1 MSLESRYAKK
11 EVVSVVKR
19 AHKSKTLWWNGALI
33 LALGLLELA
42 AQSFST
48 VLPPVAYAGLVFVSS
63 AGNMILRFK
72 TTEPIE

>member
-1 MSLESRYAKK
+1 MKQ
-11 EVVSVVKR
+11 KR
-19 AHKSKTLWWNGALI
+19 HSKTLWWNGALI

-42 AQSFST
+42 AQTFSMFI
-48 VLPPVAYAGLVFVSS
+48 PPLAYAGMVFVSS